1 MKIDIRREILFRTAR
16 SGGKGGQN
24 VNKVESMVEGR
35 LHIAGSALLNDLQKK
50 LILHKLAGK
59 INAEGYL
66 QCRSQVHR
74 SQLENKEEV
83 INKMQLLIDQ
93 ALKPEKKRIATK
105 PGKGVTEKRLEFK
118 KQLSARKQDRQKIRW
133 TDQ

>member
-1 MKIDIRREILFRTAR
+1 
-16 SGGKGGQN
+16 
-24 VNKVESMVEGR
+24 MVEGR

-50 LILHKLAGK
+50 LILRKLAGK

-83 INKMQLLIDQ
+83 INKMARGLL
-93 ALKPEKKRIATK
+93 KKGWNSKSNYR
-105 PGKGVTEKRLEFK
+105 PGSRTGKRSGGQINK
-118 KQLSARKQDRQKIRW
+118 
-133 TDQ
+133 